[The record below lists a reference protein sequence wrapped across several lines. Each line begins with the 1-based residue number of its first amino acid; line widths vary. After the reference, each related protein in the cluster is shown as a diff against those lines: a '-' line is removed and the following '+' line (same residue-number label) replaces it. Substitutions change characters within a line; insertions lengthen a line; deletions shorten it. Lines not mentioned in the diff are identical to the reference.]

1 MFGGPTTTMLTDKEV
16 PMKSTKKQ
24 LFTVLLALLLASG
37 ITIGKS
43 HGQSGTLTTTL
54 TGGINNVG
62 AMFDVK
68 ALTNIKIDSFD
79 VRFAPISTGLPTS
92 VQVWALNTSGSYV
105 GLANQTSN
113 ANWILLATVP
123 VPSSPAVF
131 PLNLNLAYPISA
143 GSTQAFYITVAN
155 SGMSLWDSPGPSS
168 GTLFASN
175 SNLEFY
181 VGHSG
186 PHFNATMGGQ
196 VWNGNIHYTALPTF
210 SDDVSMLSVDV
221 PAVSSVSCFPGGVS
235 EPVSIKVR
243 NMGLNPVPANSLLT
257 LFYQIGN
264 NAPVSEFT
272 FTPSVLNTGDVFSYV
287 FTRRANLSAIGAT
300 NLTATVVYGL
310 DLDSSNDMASVQ
322 VPSGGRLRVTSYP
335 FIEDFNITTAGV
347 TSEPPLGFGNESMDS
362 IGPFSDWLFRNDATP
377 SFGTGPFA
385 DHSTGI
391 SGMGGYAYVEGNGA
405 VAPVNL
411 RTPCFDLSGLSN
423 PICRFWV
430 HSENANGNTN
440 ENRLNID
447 VISYPFGFLTTDV
460 TPSISHLGSA
470 WILHVVDLSPFAGQ
484 VIQLVFRGN
493 TNLGGSDHDIAIDD
507 LSVSELQVTPGQA
520 PQPGLAVLDLNNPFN
535 INGSTVNLGF
545 GGPYFTHVTEG
556 DTLLFHIEGTPLRTI
571 LLLSGP
577 LNPAIASY
585 PGIGSMDI
593 GGPVDPITGIPSAI
607 TVLADGAIPFGLN
620 GFFVTAADGEFDFA
634 TSVPSLPP
642 GLKITF
648 QAVIASSAMVSMKL
662 SNAVEVTF

>member
-1 MFGGPTTTMLTDKEV
+1 MRSIKN
-16 PMKSTKKQ
+16 Q
-24 LFTVLLALLLASG
+24 LFMGLLVVFWVVSG
-37 ITIGKS
+37 EL

-54 TGGINNVG
+54 AGGINNVG

-68 ALTNIKIDSFD
+68 ALSNIEIDSFD
-79 VRFAPISTGLPTS
+79 VRFSPTLTGLPTS
-92 VQVWALNTSGSYV
+92 VQVWALNTPGSHAS
-105 GLANQTSN
+105 LANRTSS
-113 ANWILLATVP
+113 ANWNLLATVP
-123 VPSSPAVF
+123 VPSSSTVF
-131 PLNLNLAYPISA
+131 PLNLNLAYPILA

-155 SGMSLWDSPGPSS
+155 SGMRLWDSPGPLS

-175 SNLEFY
+175 SDLEFY

-186 PHFNATMGGQ
+186 THFNANMGGQ
-196 VWNGNIHYTALPTF
+196 VWNGNIHYTALPTL
-210 SDDVSMLSVDV
+210 SDDISMLSVDV
-221 PAVSSVSCFPGGVS
+221 PAVASVSCFPGGVS
-235 EPVSIKVR
+235 EPVSIAVR

-257 LFYQIGN
+257 LFYQVGN
-264 NAPVSEFT
+264 NAPVSEFV
-272 FTPSVLNTGDVFSYV
+272 FTPNVLNTGDIFSYV

-310 DLDSSNDMASVQ
+310 DLNSSNDMASVQ

-335 FIEDFNITTAGV
+335 FIEDFNVTTTGS
-347 TSEPPLGFGNESMDS
+347 TSEPPLGFGNESTDS

-377 SFGTGPFA
+377 SFGTGPLA

-405 VAPVNL
+405 VAPINL

-430 HSENANGNTN
+430 HSDNANGNTN
-440 ENRLNID
+440 ANQLNID

-484 VIQLVFRGN
+484 MIQLVFRGN
-493 TNLGGSDHDIAIDD
+493 TSIGGSGHDIAIDD
-507 LSVSELQVTPGQA
+507 LSVSGLQATPGQA

-535 INGSTVNLGF
+535 INGNTVDLGF
-545 GGPYFTHVTEG
+545 GGPYFTSVAEG
-556 DTLLFHIEGTPLRTI
+556 GTLLFHIEGTPLQTI
-571 LLLSGP
+571 LLLGGP
-577 LNPAIASY
+577 LNPVVASF

-607 TVLADGAIPFGLN
+607 TVLADGAISFGLD
-620 GFFVTAADGEFDFA
+620 GFFVTAVDGQFDFA

-642 GLKITF
+642 GLRITF